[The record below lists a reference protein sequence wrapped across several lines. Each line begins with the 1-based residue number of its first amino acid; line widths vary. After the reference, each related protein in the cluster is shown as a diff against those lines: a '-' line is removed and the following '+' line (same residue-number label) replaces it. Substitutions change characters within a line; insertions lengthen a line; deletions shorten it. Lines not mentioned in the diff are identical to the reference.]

1 MSYVI
6 PDIQPFR
13 SNDGAQINGRRQW
26 REHLKATGLE
36 EFGVSDL
43 SAAQQAAEKRR
54 REAIAKIEKLQKE
67 VIGKWEEPTPLPESE
82 PDKNRLWCKVAE
94 RLDGRDKPT
103 RKQLIRV
110 VVEEMRRK

>member
-6 PDIQPFR
+6 PDIQPFT
-13 SNDGAQINGRRQW
+13 SNDGVRIEGRRQW
-26 REHLKATGLE
+26 REHLKAKGLE
-36 EFGVSDL
+36 ELGLSDL
-43 SAAQQAAEKRR
+43 SAAQQAAEKRK
-54 REAIAKIEKLQKE
+54 REAIAKVEKLKNE

-82 PDKNRLWCKVAE
+82 TERNRLWCKVAE